1 MHIFPFIDSKMG
13 LTSLGPELRE
23 ALAAPRVDLG
33 HLIKLQQNFFG
44 SAKVQMI
51 RSQINQGV
59 TESNGFERS
68 GSLLFFQGQRR

>member
-1 MHIFPFIDSKMG
+1 MG

-23 ALAAPRVDLG
+23 ALAAPRLDLG
-33 HLIKLQQNFFG
+33 HLIKLQQNFIG

-51 RSQINQGV
+51 RSQINQRV

-68 GSLLFFQGQRR
+68 GSLLFFQGQRPWYMESNV